1 MIPMDFV
8 GALVAAGFILLVLFF
23 LLVAVVI
30 TFAIGIMGIGAYYEH
45 FAHRGG
51 KSDDSG

>member
-1 MIPMDFV
+1 MDFV
-8 GALVAAGFILLVLFF
+8 GALVAAGFILLVLLF
-23 LLVAVVI
+23 LLIAAVI